1 MKAMEGSSSSADD
14 GQAEAAW
21 QRAVRAAD
29 RAARE
34 TATAERHDRRF
45 LETGRVFHS
54 AMAARHHAVAER
66 HLTTARL
73 QESYARRVREWANG
87 HGPGRREA
95 TSVDRPLF
103 MAGVAEACGTPS
115 AALTLMGD
123 DLSQLAVAASDRPS
137 RGAQDLEYVLT
148 AGPGREAARAGSAV
162 YVSGAAIEELWPGYG
177 SGLAALGLSSVAALP
192 LTVPPR
198 CIGALTVF
206 DPPSALAGSGA
217 LDEVAAAL
225 TAGVLLGPDA
235 DPGLYG
241 GADIRAAVHQAAGAL
256 SEQTGGSIG
265 DSLALIKARAFAL
278 GESPEWVAQSFLSG
292 KLKLH

>member
-1 MKAMEGSSSSADD
+1 MGAMKGSSAWGNDR
-14 GQAEAAW
+14 AAAAW
-21 QRAVRAAD
+21 QRAVRASD

-34 TATAERHDRRF
+34 TANAEQHERLF
-45 LETGRVFHS
+45 AETGRVFHA
-54 AMAARHHAVAER
+54 AMAERHRAVAER

-73 QESYARRVREWANG
+73 QESYARRVREWAKG
-87 HGPGRREA
+87 HGGGPPA
-95 TSVDRPLF
+95 TRGSRRPLF

-115 AALTLMGD
+115 AALTLVGE

-148 AGPGREAARAGSAV
+148 AGPGRDAARSRRRVSA
-162 YVSGAAIEELWPGYG
+162 SGPPIEERWPGYG
-177 SGLAALGLSSVAALP
+177 SGLAALGLSSVVALP
-192 LTVPPR
+192 LR
-198 CIGALTVF
+198 AAAGCIGTLTVF

-256 SEQTGGSIG
+256 SEQTGRSVG
-265 DSLALIKARAFAL
+265 DALALIKARAFAL
-278 GESPEWVAQSFLSG
+278 DESPESVALSFLSG
-292 KLKLH
+292 KLKFR